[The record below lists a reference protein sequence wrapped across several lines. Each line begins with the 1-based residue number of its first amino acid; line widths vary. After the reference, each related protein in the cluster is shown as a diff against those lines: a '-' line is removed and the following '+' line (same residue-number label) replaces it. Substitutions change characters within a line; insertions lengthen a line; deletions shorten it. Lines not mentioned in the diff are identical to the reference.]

1 MGSFL
6 STSSQYFDSQQ
17 CCSDIPSL
25 LWLRRNSIAET
36 TDALSGALII
46 NNKEVKPPQEF
57 LSKYVLCDEEIGV
70 GSTSTVRIVIR
81 RKDNVR
87 FACKIIDKEVEATSN
102 GNMIG
107 MEVRVLKLLD
117 HESIIDLID
126 AFENIHHIFIVMHRY
141 PGSMLYDFVLTHKQ
155 LREKDVALIIR
166 RITEGVDYMHS
177 MNVIHRDLRPENIL
191 IRHEALP
198 GNQEEDDIKV
208 KIIDFGLSKII
219 IDVNKTSSFVGSRS
233 YLAPEMISKKVYD
246 KSVDIWSLGVLT
258 FVLLCGCLPFGPDE
272 ENNETPPTAITS
284 TTSRRQF
291 AIKFPPWSNNL
302 SSSARD
308 LLYNMLDVDPTRRYS
323 TEQILQHP
331 WISRKGRTI
340 NEKEAKAYLPDAV
353 LLNIARRKELTK
365 AAKYYILLPNAHQ
378 ANNNNKNNKEEEK
391 AAAQD
396 QQQAQLQE
404 DMNNFGSMK
413 DRLKLLKIEAKLM
426 GLKKQSDE
434 MESVAEYSPTGAP
447 ANRPSE
453 DTINGMVF
461 ADQNTASPTASPASS
476 TPADKKWQ
484 QASNDALS
492 PAREKKEGDVVEKE
506 RKLFQSRRKYSM
518 P

>member
-1 MGSFL
+1 MGALL
-6 STSSQYFDSQQ
+6 SHVKTYGSQE

-25 LWLRRNSIAET
+25 LWLRRNSIAEAS
-36 TDALSGALII
+36 DASSSLII
-46 NNKEVKPPQEF
+46 NNKEVSPPQEF

-117 HESIIDLID
+117 HESIINLID

-191 IRHEALP
+191 IRHAALP
-198 GNQEEDDIKV
+198 DNQGEENDIKV

-246 KSVDIWSLGVLT
+246 KSIDIWSLGVLA

-272 ENNETPPTAITS
+272 ENSETPPNPTTVS
-284 TTSRRQF
+284 TNTRRQF

-308 LLYNMLDVDPTRRYS
+308 LLYNMLDVDPTRRYC

-331 WISRKGRTI
+331 WISRKGRMI
-340 NEKEAKAYLPDAV
+340 NEKEADAYLPDAV

-378 ANNNNKNNKEEEK
+378 ANNGTNKKEERTEK
-391 AAAQD
+391 E

-404 DMNNFGSMK
+404 DINNFGSMK
-413 DRLKLLKIEAKLM
+413 DRLKVLKIEAKLM
-426 GLKKQSDE
+426 GIKNQDSTKI
-434 MESVAEYSPTGAP
+434 ESNAKYSHMGAP
-447 ANRPSE
+447 TDRPSE
-453 DTINGMVF
+453 DVINGMVF
-461 ADQNTASPTASPASS
+461 ADDNSASS
-476 TPADKKWQ
+476 LTATTTTDEKWQ
-484 QASNDALS
+484 EASSAALS
-492 PAREKKEGDVVEKE
+492 PASRDKKEDVVEKE
-506 RKLFQSRRKYSM
+506 RKMFQSRRKYSL